1 MIRTDSNLR
10 EMITRAITPVI
21 LEKVG
26 DIGFDAE
33 EGRLM
38 LAAIEARLLE
48 LFPTRDTWVPVE
60 HKPGV
65 WSLRHRD
72 TGEQYCTPFRGEY
85 SRLVTFISRDN
96 ALSKADELN
105 RALMT

>member
-10 EMITRAITPVI
+10 ETI
-21 LEKVG
+21 LEAISPIIW
-26 DIGFDAE
+26 DMTSSPDSTSEMI
-33 EGRLM
+33 
-38 LAAIEARLLE
+38 AAIEARLLE